1 MNHLLDTFL
10 LDLLEYIFE
19 ISLQPCLVIT
29 VRLDREISQAVALLR
44 TIASSKS
51 KNPDFSYKTYSSP
64 PFWSPQNQGH
74 NFTGSFSLKVK
85 KETIQ
90 GSRGGVVV
98 AVVVVVAFIVLR
110 KSVRTENLCPLDPVD
125 DLTLEDAGHD
135 AEDAAGGGGVEITTP
150 EATLRPQLRNEERDP
165 GCRGLYYPLL

>member
-1 MNHLLDTFL
+1 M
-10 LDLLEYIFE
+10 
-19 ISLQPCLVIT
+19 IT
-29 VRLDREISQAVALLR
+29 VRLDREISQVVALLR
-44 TIASSKS
+44 TNYRIFKEQKSRLFLQNVFFTPFLVPSKPRS
-51 KNPDFSYKTYSSP
+51 QFHWV
-64 PFWSPQNQGH
+64 FLFEG
-74 NFTGSFSLKVK
+74 K
-85 KETIQ
+85 KRNDPGIP
-90 GSRGGVVV
+90 GWACCCCCGCRCLFV
-98 AVVVVVAFIVLR
+98 VLR

>member
-10 LDLLEYIFE
+10 SDLLEYIFE

-29 VRLDREISQAVALLR
+29 VRLDREISQVVTLLR

-51 KNPDFSYKTYSSP
+51 KNPDFSHKTYSSP
-64 PFWSPQNQGH
+64 PIWSPQNQGH
-74 NFTGSFSLKVK
+74 NFTGSFFFEGQKRNDRDPAVGLLLLLWLSLL
-85 KETIQ
+85 
-90 GSRGGVVV
+90 
-98 AVVVVVAFIVLR
+98 FIVLR
-110 KSVRTENLCPLDPVD
+110 KSVRAENLCPLDPVD
-125 DLTLEDAGHD
+125 DLTLEDAGHN